1 MTCSLCR
8 VCHLTSWLALHSINF
23 TSFNLTCALLDSRW
37 LRRAQLCM
45 KSKCGMN
52 RRSGHFLLLHIH
64 IAASSSILILFISVL
79 HARKRASRRSE
90 SDFHIT
96 CARSSPAR
104 ADCAFLRRPRA
115 LYCFD
120 AILIPHWIFPQIY
133 VCNVFEFGKKKTS
146 TSERATCSRK
156 LLTHL
161 AKTCRPIHSRKISM
175 RFSNTYKTLIH
186 QRRSKIHGKLY
197 LTTL

>member
-1 MTCSLCR
+1 M
-8 VCHLTSWLALHSINF
+8 CHLTSWLALHSINF

-133 VCNVFEFGKKKTS
+133 VCNVFEFGKKNIDVRARHLFAETFDS
-146 TSERATCSRK
+146 PSEDMSPHSQQENFNALQQHLQDSYSPAT
-156 LLTHL
+156 
-161 AKTCRPIHSRKISM
+161 
-175 RFSNTYKTLIH
+175 
-186 QRRSKIHGKLY
+186 
-197 LTTL
+197 